1 MIYNFQERQMVLDL
15 GFDEQVYQLIKSTIS
30 LPLFPLT
37 LRQKI
42 EKAIFNPATFTGQV
56 APTGHERLIEI
67 TLNLV
72 GVIIPSADAPQAID
86 HLQASLIPLGYQV
99 VALASDGD
107 KDFGEILQIGLIQAA
122 EKFGTKTMLGF
133 LKAEHCYS
141 LMWARQTNGMSYDIR
156 TKDIIDKLIDW
167 EKLSVF
173 NILGVG
179 SEWVSLRFRALPPNL
194 EAFAEDLYDFCPDV
208 LDQSLV
214 KMLPDELADYE
225 EDEMLDF
232 IEDELDDQDIK
243 ELANYIA
250 TERKLFL
257 WWD

>member
-1 MIYNFQERQMVLDL
+1 MIYNFQERQMALDL
-15 GFDEQVYQLIKSTIS
+15 GFEEQAYQLIKSTIS

-42 EKAIFNPATFTGQV
+42 EKAIFDPATFTGRV
-56 APTGHERLIEI
+56 EPTANDRLINI
-67 TLNLV
+67 TLDLL
-72 GVIIPSADAPQAID
+72 GCVILSADAPQVID
-86 HLQASLIPLGYQV
+86 QLQVSLLPLGYQV

-107 KDFGEILQIGLIQAA
+107 KDFGEILQIGLLQAA

-141 LMWARQTNGMSYDIR
+141 LMWARQTNGMSYDMR
-156 TKDIIDKLIDW
+156 TKDIIDKLREW
-167 EKLSVF
+167 EKLSTF
-173 NILGVG
+173 NVLGVG
-179 SEWVSLRFRALPPNL
+179 SEWISIRFQALPTDL

-225 EDEMLDF
+225 EAEMLDF
-232 IEDELDDQDIK
+232 IEDELDEQDIK